1 MTQMVERMPAAT
13 LADVNPG
20 QAIVLSSTKGAQ
32 ANRLT
37 AIMLVANAEFL
48 VRMASMQS
56 DANGSNSTGPT
67 MGPAT
72 GGMMGELQLPG
83 LMP

>member
-1 MTQMVERMPAAT
+1 MVERMPAAT
-13 LADVNPG
+13 LADVTPG
-20 QAIVLSSTKGAQ
+20 QTIVLSSTKGAQ

-48 VRMASMQS
+48 VRMASMRS
-56 DANGSNSTGPT
+56 DANGSKSTGPT
-67 MGPAT
+67 MAEPAM